1 MKDRNSSDRLC
12 LVSLTSSNIIF
23 IEKRKSLQCFSHEDG
38 CFEPVKQALR
48 AACLNCYERAVCS
61 GRKIGTDNLQYVEK
75 TRIRRSEIAIY
86 KKILI

>member
-61 GRKIGTDNLQYVEK
+61 GQKIGTDNLQYVEK